1 MGSDPASDRAAG
13 ASRFALFAYGFRP
26 FFLLAGWY
34 ALLVVPAWVLVHTH
48 GLVPLG
54 AMPPQLWHAH
64 EMLYGFVGA
73 AVAGFLLTAVPS
85 WTGASGFAGPPLVIL
100 SALWIIGRAAFAAAA
115 VLPAWFI
122 AALELA
128 FLPALA
134 FVLAPPLVRSGNR
147 NTILL
152 VVIGALWLS
161 DAAFM
166 FGVASDDALTAQRA
180 LRFAINLLLVLV
192 TVIGG
197 RIVPSFTANA
207 ARQRGDAATVRSW
220 PAVEWG
226 VLTTMIAVAI
236 VDLWLPDTV
245 LSGWIAAVAAVAQAA
260 RMTGWRT
267 LSTRRQPILWVL
279 HLGYGWLP
287 VGLALKALWLVAN
300 APWAAYWLHAL
311 TMGVFG
317 TMIPAVMTRVALGHT
332 GRPLIVR
339 GSIAV
344 SYGLLALGT
353 LVRIAAP
360 VLWPTAYVPALA
372 VSSALWSGAFVL
384 FVWVYT
390 PILITARADG
400 KPG

>member
-1 MGSDPASDRAAG
+1 
-13 ASRFALFAYGFRP
+13 
-26 FFLLAGWY
+26 
-34 ALLVVPAWVLVHTH
+34 
-48 GLVPLG
+48 
-54 AMPPQLWHAH
+54 
-64 EMLYGFVGA
+64 
-73 AVAGFLLTAVPS
+73 
-85 WTGASGFAGPPLVIL
+85 
-100 SALWIIGRAAFAAAA
+100 
-115 VLPAWFI
+115 
-122 AALELA
+122 
-128 FLPALA
+128 
-134 FVLAPPLVRSGNR
+134 
-147 NTILL
+147 
-152 VVIGALWLS
+152 
-161 DAAFM
+161 
-166 FGVASDDALTAQRA
+166 
-180 LRFAINLLLVLV
+180 
-192 TVIGG
+192 
-197 RIVPSFTANA
+197 NA